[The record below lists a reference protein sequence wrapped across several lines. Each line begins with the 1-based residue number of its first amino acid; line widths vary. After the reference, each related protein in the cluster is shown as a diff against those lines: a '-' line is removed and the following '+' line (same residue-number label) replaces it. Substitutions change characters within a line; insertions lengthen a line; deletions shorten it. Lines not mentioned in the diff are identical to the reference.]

1 MVNVTIYSSTMDPM
15 GKENMGNTVIFVIF
29 YDLLM
34 KVMKVEKLN
43 AINIYRKERTS
54 HIITIDS

>member
-1 MVNVTIYSSTMDPM
+1 MDPM

-43 AINIYRKERTS
+43 VINIYRKERTS

>member
-43 AINIYRKERTS
+43 VINIYRKERTS